1 MISVTTPLRR
11 AGELLDTPEGCPP
24 SRGALAAAFR
34 YVWEATVWK
43 TDWSPELRDR
53 ADDLYD
59 LMFAYGPM
67 HRTAAAMSDEEIVA
81 AVRAV
86 HAFITRVEAA
96 VAVPVEVRRRAERYV
111 GPARQVLGVKSR
123 GRG

>member
-1 MISVTTPLRR
+1 MITPLRR
-11 AGELLDTPEGCPP
+11 AGDLLDTPGGCPP
-24 SRGALAAAFR
+24 ARGALAAAFR

-43 TDWSPELRDR
+43 TDWSPEMRDQ
-53 ADDLYD
+53 AEELYD

-67 HRTAAAMSDEEIVA
+67 HRTATAMSDEEIVA

-86 HAFITRVEAA
+86 MAFIARVEAA
-96 VAVPVEVRRRAERYV
+96 VDVASEVRDRAERCV
-111 GPARQVLGVKSR
+111 APARQVLAVKFR